1 MSYSIESEHVRLP
14 APGERHESLS
24 FEPLIPSPYGVD
36 IDLEVICHLL
46 DRWQVVP
53 CLNGSRSNEP
63 TDLLADLGS
72 DRQLCLSIDGNR
84 EIS

>member
-1 MSYSIESEHVRLP
+1 MSCSIESEHARFP
-14 APGERHESLS
+14 APGERNESLS
-24 FEPLIPSPYGVD
+24 FEPLIPSSYGVD

-53 CLNGSRSNEP
+53 CLDGSRSNVP

-72 DRQLCLSIDGNR
+72 ERQLCLDIDDNR